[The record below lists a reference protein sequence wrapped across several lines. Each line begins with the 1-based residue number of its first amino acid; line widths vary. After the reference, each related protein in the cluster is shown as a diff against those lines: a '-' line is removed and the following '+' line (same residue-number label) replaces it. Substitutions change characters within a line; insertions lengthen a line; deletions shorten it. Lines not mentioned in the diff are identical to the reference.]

1 MARQLLLRSTLDPLS
16 SIFHPRFRSHPGRGG
31 SDVPRSGS
39 SLALCAEMRDDWRV
53 STVAEIKKAIA
64 RLSPQEY
71 CELMAE
77 LFPHE
82 DDEWDK
88 QMKADAE
95 AGRLD
100 FIDREVEQAKR
111 EGTLIPLEKI
121 LAEDENSE

>member
-1 MARQLLLRSTLDPLS
+1 MFAAAARPGEGGS
-16 SIFHPRFRSHPGRGG
+16 SAAPGPDRGG
-31 SDVPRSGS
+31 LDILRSGS
-39 SLALCAEMRDDWRV
+39 SLAVYAKMRDDSCV
-53 STVAEIKKAIA
+53 STVPEIKEAIA

-77 LFPHE
+77 LFPHA

-100 FIDREVEQAKR
+100 FIDREVEHAKR